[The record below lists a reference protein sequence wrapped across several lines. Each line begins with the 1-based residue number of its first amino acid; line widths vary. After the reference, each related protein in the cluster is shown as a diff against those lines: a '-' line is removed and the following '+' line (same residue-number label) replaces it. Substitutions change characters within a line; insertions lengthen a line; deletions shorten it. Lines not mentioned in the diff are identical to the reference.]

1 MKKVFLPLMLA
12 FVVMLASCSQHL
24 GNFSALSTGN
34 FDGKNINQK
43 SLVKKNAEGNT
54 KKMIIL
60 GIPLGQPKVDEAV
73 ADALRQNDGD
83 FIMNGSLYYKYW
95 TIVIYGEF
103 GYEVKGDVYKTQ
115 Q

>member
-1 MKKVFLPLMLA
+1 MLA
-12 FVVMLASCSQHL
+12 FIVMLASCSQHL
-24 GNFSALSTGN
+24 GNFSALSTSN

-43 SLVKKNAEGNT
+43 SLVKKNALGET
-54 KKMIIL
+54 KKLIIF
-60 GIPLGQPKVDEAV
+60 GIPIQGQPKVDEAV

-95 TIVIYGEF
+95 MFIFIGQM
-103 GYEVKGDVYKTQ
+103 GYEIKGDVYKTQ